1 MLCRQ
6 QQQLLVASTLPQHSD
21 AEKFTNVFPGIWTW
35 ALTAVITTG
44 GNTAGALARETN
56 NIYTLAKTAAFSTYI
71 FPPVVVGAASSIQRS
86 QSTICS
92 HCGHT
97 YIHTFMLTYTHTH
110 TEYTHGRTHTNAW
123 TLKSVS
129 HVFLLIFACV
139 CFRLLRGLCVCVYL
153 CEHLALALSHLDSLR
168 HAGETNTN
176 ALQAAGNVC
185 LAWPLSLSWP
195 HLSPLLFAFTAP
207 PQRQLLS
214 RAPSSIHINVSGGDG
229 SNVFFFFFASF

>member
-6 QQQLLVASTLPQHSD
+6 QQQLSVASTLPQHSD
-21 AEKFTNVFPGIWTW
+21 AEKLTNVFPGIWTW

-44 GNTAGALARETN
+44 GNTARALERKTN
-56 NIYTLAKTAAFSTYI
+56 NIYTLAKVAAFSTYI
-71 FPPVVVGAASSIQRS
+71 FPPVVVLDASSAQRS

-92 HCGHT
+92 HCGYT
-97 YIHTFMLTYTHTH
+97 YIHTFMLTLTHTH
-110 TEYTHGRTHTNAW
+110 AEYTHGRTHTNAW

-139 CFRLLRGLCVCVYL
+139 CFRLLRGLFVCVYL

-185 LAWPLSLSWP
+185 LGWPGLSLLASLAPTSPCYYGAPTTQTPLSRV
-195 HLSPLLFAFTAP
+195 PLL
-207 PQRQLLS
+207 L
-214 RAPSSIHINVSGGDG
+214 HINVSGGD
-229 SNVFFFFFASF
+229 FFLIFCQT